1 MPKPQRQQQVLDL
14 LKDLRGIDPLKK
26 LFWEELSYER
36 VNQPL
41 SRRGWT
47 DSVGKALAD
56 DPVLFAGG
64 GDGNAF
70 HVIYCRLASD
80 KLLLG
85 GERPV
90 VSRLLNE
97 HPYDDRFGGC
107 GLGHGAMERPMP
119 ACTRPGGRL
128 GNVGKK
134 RIPPTPRGAA
144 TSVSA
149 APNLP
154 PPPMSAGDCPA

>member
-56 DPVLFAGG
+56 DG
-64 GDGNAF
+64 
-70 HVIYCRLASD
+70 
-80 KLLLG
+80 
-85 GERPV
+85 
-90 VSRLLNE
+90 
-97 HPYDDRFGGC
+97 
-107 GLGHGAMERPMP
+107 
-119 ACTRPGGRL
+119 
-128 GNVGKK
+128 
-134 RIPPTPRGAA
+134 
-144 TSVSA
+144 
-149 APNLP
+149 
-154 PPPMSAGDCPA
+154 

>member
-1 MPKPQRQQQVLDL
+1 MPQNQRQQQVLDL

-97 HPYDDRFGGC
+97 HPYVDRFGGC

-119 ACTRPGGRL
+119 ACVLARVAGLATLGRNVFRRLPEVRQRPFQ
-128 GNVGKK
+128 
-134 RIPPTPRGAA
+134 PRR
-144 TSVSA
+144 TFRHRQ
-149 APNLP
+149 
-154 PPPMSAGDCPA
+154 